1 MQPEIIV
8 LIILAAVVLI
18 AVAIV
23 LAVRRRSERL
33 RERFGPE
40 YDRTVEQAGGRR
52 SAESELAAR
61 QRRVDSLDIR
71 PLDLGAREEFARQWR
86 DAQARFV
93 DEPAQAVAIAD
104 RLVAE
109 VMRERGYPVE
119 DFEQREADISV
130 DHPRVVQN
138 YRAGHALSLAAQ
150 QGRAGT
156 EDLRQAMVHY
166 RSLFEELLESGI
178 EEPEIV
184 VDVGEDSDDR
194 QRSERPRE
202 A

>member
-18 AVAIV
+18 AVAVV
-23 LAVRRRSERL
+23 LAVRQRSQRL

-40 YDRTVEQAGGRR
+40 YERTVEQSGGRR

-61 QRRVDSLDIR
+61 QRRVDRLDIR
-71 PLDLGAREEFARQWR
+71 PLDPEARDEFARQWR

-104 RLVAE
+104 RLVVQ

-119 DFEQREADISV
+119 DFERRQADISV
-130 DHPRVVQN
+130 DHPGVVQN
-138 YRAGHALSLAAQ
+138 YRAGHALSMAAQ

-166 RSLFEELLESGI
+166 RSLFEDLLEGGI

-184 VDVGEDSDDR
+184 VDVGEDSDDQ
-194 QRSERPRE
+194 QRSESPRE

>member
-71 PLDLGAREEFARQWR
+71 PLDLEARDEFARQWR

-138 YRAGHALSLAAQ
+138 YRAGHALSMAAQ

>member
-23 LAVRRRSERL
+23 LAVRHRSERL

-71 PLDLGAREEFARQWR
+71 PLDLEARDEFARQWR

-109 VMRERGYPVE
+109 VMRERGYAVE

-138 YRAGHALSLAAQ
+138 YRAGHALSMAAQ

>member
-1 MQPEIIV
+1 
-8 LIILAAVVLI
+8 
-18 AVAIV
+18 
-23 LAVRRRSERL
+23 
-33 RERFGPE
+33 
-40 YDRTVEQAGGRR
+40 
-52 SAESELAAR
+52 
-61 QRRVDSLDIR
+61 VDSLHIR
-71 PLDLGAREEFARQWR
+71 PLDLEARDEFARQWR

-138 YRAGHALSLAAQ
+138 YRAGHALSMAAQ

-166 RSLFEELLESGI
+166 RSLFEDLLEGGI

-184 VDVGEDSDDR
+184 VDVGEDSDDQ
-194 QRSERPRE
+194 QRSESPRE

>member
-23 LAVRRRSERL
+23 LAVKRRSERL

-71 PLDLGAREEFARQWR
+71 PLDLEARDEFARQWR

-138 YRAGHALSLAAQ
+138 YRAGHALSMAAQ